1 MQAVPDGGWG
11 EAEVATL
18 ELQQVTTGTVPERF
32 LRAVRERGPRVALW
46 HKRRGLWH
54 PVTWAEYGRAAQ
66 EVACGLL
73 ALGFQ
78 PGQAAAIIGN
88 NRPEWL
94 FCDMGILLAG
104 GLSVAVYATNPPE
117 QCAYILG
124 HSEARVFFVEDEEQ
138 LDKALEVRGQLPH
151 LERIVVTD
159 PEGLAGFSDPQVLT
173 LDELRALGRAAWDP
187 EGLER
192 LARRASE
199 DQVAILLYTSGTTG
213 PPKGAM
219 LTHRNLLWTAQ
230 ALGEA
235 NALYPTDTALSFLP
249 LSHIAERMLSVYLPL
264 VWGYAVYFAESL
276 DTLFQNLQEVRPTV
290 LFAVPRLWEKLHS
303 QLALHMREVDAFKRA
318 AYEAALRVG
327 RQYALARLAG
337 EAVSPALRA
346 AHALAE
352 LAVLRPL
359 RRRLGLDRVRFAVSG
374 AAPIAPEIL
383 EFYHALGVRIR
394 EVYGQTEGSGPT
406 TIHQGD
412 RIRLGTVGQPLP
424 GVEVRIAPD
433 GEILVRGPNVFA
445 GYFKDPDATAQALRD
460 GWLHSGD
467 VGEMDEDGF
476 LRITDRK
483 KDLIV
488 TAYGKNIAPAYVENL
503 LKTSPYI
510 QDAVVVGDRRPYL
523 VALIVIDEDNVA
535 RWAQDRRIPFST
547 FADLSG
553 NEQVRELVAQEVER
567 VNRSLSHP
575 EQVKRFALLPKRL
588 YQEDGEVTPTQ
599 KVKRKAIVEKYR
611 DLVESLYR

>member
-1 MQAVPDGGWG
+1 M
-11 EAEVATL
+11 
-18 ELQQVTTGTVPERF
+18 TTGTVSYRF
-32 LRAVRERGPRVALW
+32 LQAARERGGRVALW
-46 HKRRGLWH
+46 HKRRGLWR

-66 EVACGLL
+66 EVACGLR
-73 ALGFQ
+73 ALGFE
-78 PGQAAAIIGN
+78 PGQAAAVIGN

-104 GLSVAVYATNPPE
+104 GLSVAVYATNPPD
-117 QCAYILG
+117 QCAYVLG

-138 LDKALEVRGQLPH
+138 LDKALEIRALLPA
-151 LERIVVTD
+151 LERIVVMD
-159 PEGLAGFSDPQVLT
+159 PEGLAGFADPQVMT
-173 LDELRALGRAAWDP
+173 LDELRALGRAAWEP
-187 EGLER
+187 EALEA
-192 LARRASE
+192 LARMASE
-199 DQVAILLYTSGTTG
+199 EDVAILLYTSGTTG

-219 LTHRNLLWTAQ
+219 LTHRNLLWTAH
-230 ALGEA
+230 ALGQA
-235 NALYPTDTALSFLP
+235 NALYPTDSSLSFLP

-264 VWGYAVYFAESL
+264 VWGYSVYFAESL
-276 DTLFQNLQEVRPTV
+276 DTLFQNLQEVRPTI

-303 QLALHMREVDAFKRA
+303 QLTLHMREVDPFKRA
-318 AYEAALRVG
+318 AYEAAVRVG
-327 RQYALARLAG
+327 RRYALATLAG
-337 EAVSPALRA
+337 ERVPATLRA
-346 AHALAE
+346 AHAVAE
-352 LAVLRPL
+352 AAVLRPL

-445 GYFKDPDATAQALRD
+445 GYFKDPEATAQTLRD

-467 VGEMDEDGF
+467 VGELDEDGF

-483 KDLIV
+483 KDIIV
-488 TAYGKNIAPAYVENL
+488 NAYGKNIAPAYVENL
-503 LKTSPYI
+503 LKASPYI
-510 QDAVVVGDRRPYL
+510 HDAVVIGDRRPYL

-535 RWAQDRRIPFST
+535 RWAQDQRIPFST

-553 NEQVRELVAQEVER
+553 NDRVRELVAREVER
-567 VNRSLSHP
+567 VNRGLSGP

-588 YQEDGEVTPTQ
+588 YQEDGEVTPTL
-599 KVKRKAIVEKYR
+599 KVKRKAILEKYG
-611 DLVESLYR
+611 DLIDSLYR

>member
-1 MQAVPDGGWG
+1 M
-11 EAEVATL
+11 ATL
-18 ELQQVTTGTVPERF
+18 ELARTTTGTVPQRF
-32 LRAVRERGPRVALW
+32 LQAIRERGGRVAMW

-73 ALGFQ
+73 ALGFR

-117 QCAYILG
+117 QCAYVLA
-124 HSEARVFFVEDEEQ
+124 HSEAQVFFVEDEEQ
-138 LDKALEVRGQLPH
+138 LDKALEVRGRLPA
-151 LERIVVTD
+151 LERIVVMA
-159 PEGLAGFSDPQVLT
+159 PEGLEGFSDPQVMT
-173 LDELRALGRAAWDP
+173 LEDLRALGRAAWDP
-187 EGLER
+187 DGLQR
-192 LARRASE
+192 LAHQAAE
-199 DQVAILLYTSGTTG
+199 DHVAILLYTSGTTG

-230 ALGEA
+230 ALGQA

-264 VWGYAVYFAESL
+264 VWGYTVYFAESL
-276 DTLFQNLQEVRPTV
+276 DTLFQNLQEVRPTI
-290 LFAVPRLWEKLHS
+290 LFAVPRLWEKLHA
-303 QLALHMREVDAFKRA
+303 QLTLHMRGADGFKRF
-318 AYEAALRVG
+318 AYEVALRVG
-327 RQYALARLAG
+327 RRYAHARLRGAHVPFG
-337 EAVSPALRA
+337 LRV
-346 AHALAE
+346 AHALGDR
-352 LAVLRPL
+352 LGLRPL
-359 RRRLGLDRVRFAVSG
+359 RCRLGLDRVRFAVSG

-424 GVEVRIAPD
+424 GVEVRLAPD

-445 GYFKDPDATAQALRD
+445 GYFKDPEATAQALRD

-467 VGEMDEDGF
+467 VGEMDSEGF

-488 TAYGKNIAPAYVENL
+488 NAYGKNIAPAYVENL
-503 LKTSPYI
+503 LKASPYI
-510 QDAVVVGDRRPYL
+510 HDAVVVGDRRPYL
-523 VALIVIDEDNVA
+523 VALIVIDEDHVA

-547 FADLSG
+547 FADLSS
-553 NEQVRELVAQEVER
+553 NEQVHDLIAREVDR
-567 VNRSLSHP
+567 VNCSLSSP
-575 EQVKRFALLPKRL
+575 EQVKRFAVLPKRL
-588 YQEDGEVTPTQ
+588 YQEDGEVTPTL
-599 KVKRKAIVEKYR
+599 KVKRKVILEKYG
-611 DLVESLYR
+611 DLIEALYR

>member
-1 MQAVPDGGWG
+1 M
-11 EAEVATL
+11 ATV
-18 ELQQVTTGTVPERF
+18 ELKQVTTGTVSQRF
-32 LRAVRERGPRVALW
+32 LQAVRERGRRVAMW

-54 PVTWAEYGRAAQ
+54 PVTWEQYGRTAQ
-66 EVACGLL
+66 EVACGLA
-73 ALGFQ
+73 ALGFE

-117 QCAYILG
+117 QCAYVLE
-124 HSEARVFFVEDEEQ
+124 HSEVRVFFVEDEEQ
-138 LDKALEVRGQLPH
+138 LDKALEVRDQLPC
-151 LERIVVTD
+151 LERIVVMD
-159 PEGLAGFSDPQVLT
+159 PEELGEFSDPQVMT

-187 EGLER
+187 EGLQ
-192 LARRASE
+192 ARFRDASE
-199 DQVAILLYTSGTTG
+199 EDVAILLYTSGTTG

-219 LTHRNLLWTAQ
+219 LTHRNLLWTAE
-230 ALGEA
+230 ALGRA
-235 NALYPTDTALSFLP
+235 NVLYPTDSSLSFLP

-264 VWGYAVYFAESL
+264 VWGFVVYFAESL
-276 DTLFQNLQEVRPTV
+276 DTLFQNLQEVRPTI
-290 LFAVPRLWEKLHS
+290 LFAVPRLWEKLSS
-303 QLALHMREVDAFKRA
+303 QLALHMREADPLKRT
-318 AYEAALRVG
+318 AYELALRVG
-327 RQYALARLAG
+327 RRYALARLAG
-337 EAVSPALRA
+337 EPLSAGLRA

-352 LAVLRPL
+352 LSVLRPL

-383 EFYHALGVRIR
+383 EFYHVLGVRIR

-412 RIRLGTVGQPLP
+412 AIRLGTVGQPLP
-424 GVEVRIAPD
+424 GVEVRLAED

-445 GYFKDPDATAQALRD
+445 GYFKDPRATSQALRD

-467 VGEMDEDGF
+467 VGEMDPDGF

-488 TAYGKNIAPAYVENL
+488 NAYGKNIAPAYVENQ
-503 LKTSPYI
+503 LKASPYI
-510 QDAVVVGDRRPYL
+510 HDAVVVGDRRPYL
-523 VALIVIDEDNVA
+523 VALVVIDEDNVA
-535 RWAQDRRIPFST
+535 RWAQDHKVPFST

-553 NEQVRELVAQEVER
+553 NERVWDLISQEVEK
-567 VNRSLSHP
+567 VNHRLSSP
-575 EQVKRFALLPKRL
+575 EQVKRFAILPKRL
-588 YQEDGEVTPTQ
+588 YQEDGEVTPTL
-599 KVKRKAIVEKYR
+599 KVKRKVLAEKYR
-611 DLVESLYR
+611 DLIDRLYR

>member
-1 MQAVPDGGWG
+1 M
-11 EAEVATL
+11 
-18 ELQQVTTGTVPERF
+18 ELKQVTTGTVPQRF
-32 LRAVRERGPRVALW
+32 LQAVRERSARVAMW

-54 PVTWAEYGRAAQ
+54 PVTWDQYGRAAQ
-66 EVACGLL
+66 EVACGLA
-73 ALGFQ
+73 ALGFER
-78 PGQAAAIIGN
+78 GQAAAIIGN

-104 GLSVAVYATNPPE
+104 GLSVAVYATNAPE
-117 QCAYILG
+117 QCAYVLG

-138 LDKALEVRGQLPH
+138 LDKALEVRNQLPS
-151 LERIVVTD
+151 LERIVVMD
-159 PEGLAGFSDPQVLT
+159 PEGLGEFSDPQVMT

-187 EGLER
+187 EGLQAR
-192 LARRASE
+192 LRDASE
-199 DQVAILLYTSGTTG
+199 EDVAILLYTSGTTG

-219 LTHRNLLWTAQ
+219 LTHRNLLWTAE
-230 ALGEA
+230 ALGRA
-235 NALYPTDTALSFLP
+235 NALYPTDSSLSFLP

-264 VWGYAVYFAESL
+264 VWGFVVYFAESL
-276 DTLFQNLQEVRPTV
+276 DTLFQNLQEVRPTI
-290 LFAVPRLWEKLHS
+290 LFAVPRLWEKLYS
-303 QLALHMREVDAFKRA
+303 QLTLHMREADPLKRA
-318 AYEAALRVG
+318 AYELALRVG
-327 RQYALARLAG
+327 RRYALARLGG
-337 EAVSPALRA
+337 EPLSPGLRA

-352 LAVLRPL
+352 LWVLRPL

-412 RIRLGTVGQPLP
+412 AIRLGTVGQPLP
-424 GVEVRIAPD
+424 GVEVRLAED

-445 GYFKDPDATAQALRD
+445 GYFKDPEATSQALRD

-467 VGEMDEDGF
+467 VGEMDPDGF

-488 TAYGKNIAPAYVENL
+488 NAYGKNIAPAYVENQ
-503 LKTSPYI
+503 LKASPYI
-510 QDAVVVGDRRPYL
+510 HDAVVVGDRRPYL
-523 VALIVIDEDNVA
+523 VALVVIDEDNVA
-535 RWAQDRRIPFST
+535 RWAQDHKIPFST

-553 NEQVRELVAQEVER
+553 NERVRELIAHEVEK
-567 VNRSLSHP
+567 VNRRLSSP
-575 EQVKRFALLPKRL
+575 EQVKRFAILPKRL
-588 YQEDGEVTPTQ
+588 YQEDGEVTPTL
-599 KVKRKAIVEKYR
+599 KVKRKVLVEKYR
-611 DLVESLYR
+611 DLIDGLYR

>member
-1 MQAVPDGGWG
+1 M
-11 EAEVATL
+11 
-18 ELQQVTTGTVPERF
+18 ELKQVTTGTVPQRF
-32 LRAVRERGPRVALW
+32 LQAVRERSARVAMW

-54 PVTWAEYGRAAQ
+54 PVTWDQYGRAAQ
-66 EVACGLL
+66 EVACGLA
-73 ALGFQ
+73 ALGFER
-78 PGQAAAIIGN
+78 GQAAAIIGN

-117 QCAYILG
+117 QCAYVLG

-138 LDKALEVRGQLPH
+138 LDKALEVRNQLPS
-151 LERIVVTD
+151 LERIVVMD
-159 PEGLAGFSDPQVLT
+159 PEGLGEFSDPQVMT

-187 EGLER
+187 EGLQAR
-192 LARRASE
+192 LRDASE
-199 DQVAILLYTSGTTG
+199 EDVAILLYTSGTTG

-219 LTHRNLLWTAQ
+219 LTHRNLLWTAE
-230 ALGEA
+230 ALGRA
-235 NALYPTDTALSFLP
+235 NALYPTDSSLSFLP

-264 VWGYAVYFAESL
+264 VWGFVVYFAESL
-276 DTLFQNLQEVRPTV
+276 DTLFQNLQEVRPTI
-290 LFAVPRLWEKLHS
+290 LFAVPRLWEKLYS
-303 QLALHMREVDAFKRA
+303 QLTLHMREADPLKRA
-318 AYEAALRVG
+318 AYELALRVG
-327 RQYALARLAG
+327 RRYALARLGG
-337 EAVSPALRA
+337 EPLSPGLRA

-352 LAVLRPL
+352 LWVLRPL

-412 RIRLGTVGQPLP
+412 AIRLGTVGQPLP
-424 GVEVRIAPD
+424 GVEVRLAED

-445 GYFKDPDATAQALRD
+445 GYFKDPEATSQALRD

-467 VGEMDEDGF
+467 VGEMDPDGF

-488 TAYGKNIAPAYVENL
+488 NAYGKNIAPAYVENQ
-503 LKTSPYI
+503 LKASPYI
-510 QDAVVVGDRRPYL
+510 HDAVVVGDRRPYL
-523 VALIVIDEDNVA
+523 VALVVIDEDNVA
-535 RWAQDRRIPFST
+535 RWAQDHKIPFST

-553 NEQVRELVAQEVER
+553 NERVRELIAHEVEK
-567 VNRSLSHP
+567 VNRRLSSP
-575 EQVKRFALLPKRL
+575 EQVKRFAILPKRL
-588 YQEDGEVTPTQ
+588 YQEDGEVTPTL
-599 KVKRKAIVEKYR
+599 KVKRKVLVEKYR
-611 DLVESLYR
+611 DLIDGLYR

>member
-1 MQAVPDGGWG
+1 V
-11 EAEVATL
+11 
-18 ELQQVTTGTVPERF
+18 ELKQVTTGTVPQRF
-32 LRAVRERGPRVALW
+32 LQAVRERSARVAMW

-54 PVTWAEYGRAAQ
+54 PVTWDQYGRAAQ
-66 EVACGLL
+66 EVACGLA
-73 ALGFQ
+73 ALGFER
-78 PGQAAAIIGN
+78 GQAAAIIGN

-104 GLSVAVYATNPPE
+104 GLSVAVYATNAPE
-117 QCAYILG
+117 QCAYVLG

-138 LDKALEVRGQLPH
+138 LDKALEVRNQLPS
-151 LERIVVTD
+151 LERIVVMD
-159 PEGLAGFSDPQVLT
+159 PEGLGEFSDPQVMT

-187 EGLER
+187 EGLQAR
-192 LARRASE
+192 LRDASE
-199 DQVAILLYTSGTTG
+199 EDVAILLYTSGTTG

-219 LTHRNLLWTAQ
+219 LTHRNLLWTAE
-230 ALGEA
+230 ALGRA
-235 NALYPTDTALSFLP
+235 NALYPTDSSLSFLP

-264 VWGYAVYFAESL
+264 VWGFVVYFAESL
-276 DTLFQNLQEVRPTV
+276 DTLFQNLQEVRPTI
-290 LFAVPRLWEKLHS
+290 LFAVPRLWEKLYS
-303 QLALHMREVDAFKRA
+303 QLTLHMREADPLKRA
-318 AYEAALRVG
+318 AYELALRVG
-327 RQYALARLAG
+327 RRYALARLGG
-337 EAVSPALRA
+337 EPLSPGLRA

-352 LAVLRPL
+352 LWVLRPL

-412 RIRLGTVGQPLP
+412 AIRLGTVGQPLP
-424 GVEVRIAPD
+424 GVEVRLAED

-445 GYFKDPDATAQALRD
+445 GYFKDPEATSQALRD

-467 VGEMDEDGF
+467 VGEMDPDGF

-488 TAYGKNIAPAYVENL
+488 NAYGKNIAPAYVENQ
-503 LKTSPYI
+503 LKASPYI
-510 QDAVVVGDRRPYL
+510 HDAVVVGDRRPYL
-523 VALIVIDEDNVA
+523 VALVVIDEDNVA
-535 RWAQDRRIPFST
+535 RWAQDHKIPFST

-553 NEQVRELVAQEVER
+553 NERVRELIAHEVEK
-567 VNRSLSHP
+567 VNRRLSSP
-575 EQVKRFALLPKRL
+575 EQVKRFAILPKRL
-588 YQEDGEVTPTQ
+588 YQEDGEVTPTL
-599 KVKRKAIVEKYR
+599 KVKRKVLVEKYR
-611 DLVESLYR
+611 DLIDGLYR

>member
-1 MQAVPDGGWG
+1 M
-11 EAEVATL
+11 
-18 ELQQVTTGTVPERF
+18 
-32 LRAVRERGPRVALW
+32 RVAMW

-54 PVTWAEYGRAAQ
+54 PISWAEYGRAAL
-66 EVACGLL
+66 EVACGLVS
-73 ALGFQ
+73 LGLQ

-104 GLSVAVYATNPPE
+104 GLSVAIYATNPPE
-117 QCAYILG
+117 QCAYILA

-138 LDKALEVRGQLPH
+138 LDKALQVRGQLPH
-151 LERIVVTD
+151 LERIVVMD
-159 PEGLAGFSDPQVLT
+159 PEGMEEFSDPQVLT
-173 LDELRALGRAAWDP
+173 LEELRGLGRAAWDP
-187 EGLER
+187 DGLR
-192 LARRASE
+192 KRWRHATE
-199 DQVAILLYTSGTTG
+199 DDVAILLYTSGTTG

-219 LTHRNLLWTAQ
+219 LTHRNLLWTAE
-230 ALGEA
+230 ALGRA
-235 NALYPTDTALSFLP
+235 NPLYPTDSSLSFLP
-249 LSHIAERMLSVYLPL
+249 LAHIAERMLSVYLPL
-264 VWGYAVYFAESL
+264 VWGYVVYFAESL
-276 DTLFQNLQEVRPTV
+276 DTLFQNLQEVRPTI
-290 LFAVPRLWEKLHS
+290 LFAVPRLWEKLYA
-303 QLALHMREVDAFKRA
+303 QLSLHMRKVDIFKRT
-318 AYEAALRVG
+318 AYELALEVG
-327 RQYALARLAG
+327 HRYARALLAG
-337 EAVSPALRA
+337 ERISPSLQA
-346 AHALAE
+346 AHTAAE
-352 LAVLRPL
+352 LMALRPL

-424 GVEVRIAPD
+424 GVEVRIAED

-445 GYFKDPDATAQALRD
+445 GYYKDPEATAQTLRD

-467 VGEMDEDGF
+467 VGEMDADGF

-488 TAYGKNIAPAYVENL
+488 TAYGKNVAPAYVENQ
-503 LKTSPYI
+503 LKASPYI

-535 RWAQDRRIPFST
+535 RWAQDQRIPFST

-553 NEQVRELVAQEVER
+553 NEQVRELIAREVER
-567 VNRSLSHP
+567 INRRLSSP
-575 EQVKRFALLPKRL
+575 EQIKRFSILPKRL
-588 YQEDGEVTPTQ
+588 YQEDGEVTPTL
-599 KVKRKAIVEKYR
+599 KVKRKVLQEKYR
-611 DLVESLYR
+611 DLIDQLYR

>member
-1 MQAVPDGGWG
+1 M
-11 EAEVATL
+11 ATL
-18 ELQQVTTGTVPERF
+18 ELRRATTGTVQERF
-32 LRAVRERGPRVALW
+32 LRAVQERGTRVAMW

-54 PVTWAEYGRAAQ
+54 PISWAEYGRAAL
-66 EVACGLL
+66 EVACGL
-73 ALGFQ
+73 ASLGLQ

-104 GLSVAVYATNPPE
+104 GLSVAIYATNPPE
-117 QCAYILG
+117 QCAYILA

-138 LDKALEVRGQLPH
+138 LDKALQARGQLPH
-151 LERIVVTD
+151 LERIVVMD
-159 PEGLAGFSDPQVLT
+159 PEGMEDFSDPQVLT
-173 LDELRALGRAAWDP
+173 LEELRGLGRAAWDP
-187 EGLER
+187 DGLGQRWQHTTE
-192 LARRASE
+192 E
-199 DQVAILLYTSGTTG
+199 DVAILLYTSGTTG

-219 LTHRNLLWTAQ
+219 LTHRNLLWTAE
-230 ALGEA
+230 ALGRA
-235 NALYPTDTALSFLP
+235 NPLYPTDSALSFLP
-249 LSHIAERMLSVYLPL
+249 LAHIAERMLSVYLPL
-264 VWGYAVYFAESL
+264 VWGYVVYFAESL
-276 DTLFQNLQEVRPTV
+276 DTLFQNLQEVRPTI
-290 LFAVPRLWEKLHS
+290 LFAVPRLWEKLYA
-303 QLALHMREVDAFKRA
+303 QLSLHMRQVDVVKRT
-318 AYEAALRVG
+318 AYELALKVG
-327 RQYALARLAG
+327 RRYARALLAG
-337 EAVSPALRA
+337 ERISSSLRA
-346 AHALAE
+346 AHTVAE

-424 GVEVRIAPD
+424 GVEVRIAED

-445 GYFKDPDATAQALRD
+445 GYYKDPEATAQTLRD

-467 VGEMDEDGF
+467 VGEIDADGF

-488 TAYGKNIAPAYVENL
+488 TAYGKNVAPAYVENQ
-503 LKTSPYI
+503 LKASPYI

-535 RWAQDRRIPFST
+535 RWAQDQRIPFST

-553 NEQVRELVAQEVER
+553 NERVRELIAREVER
-567 VNRSLSHP
+567 VNRRLSSP
-575 EQVKRFALLPKRL
+575 EQIKRFSILPKRL
-588 YQEDGEVTPTQ
+588 YQEDGEVTPTL
-599 KVKRKAIVEKYR
+599 KVKRKVLQEKYR
-611 DLVESLYR
+611 DLIDQLYR

>member
-1 MQAVPDGGWG
+1 
-11 EAEVATL
+11 
-18 ELQQVTTGTVPERF
+18 
-32 LRAVRERGPRVALW
+32 
-46 HKRRGLWH
+46 
-54 PVTWAEYGRAAQ
+54 
-66 EVACGLL
+66 
-73 ALGFQ
+73 
-78 PGQAAAIIGN
+78 
-88 NRPEWL
+88 
-94 FCDMGILLAG
+94 
-104 GLSVAVYATNPPE
+104 
-117 QCAYILG
+117 
-124 HSEARVFFVEDEEQ
+124 
-138 LDKALEVRGQLPH
+138 
-151 LERIVVTD
+151 
-159 PEGLAGFSDPQVLT
+159 
-173 LDELRALGRAAWDP
+173 
-187 EGLER
+187 
-192 LARRASE
+192 ASE

-445 GYFKDPDATAQALRD
+445 GYFKDPEATAQALRD

>member
-1 MQAVPDGGWG
+1 M
-11 EAEVATL
+11 ATV
-18 ELQQVTTGTVPERF
+18 ELQRITTGTVSHRF
-32 LRAVRERGPRVALW
+32 LQAVRERGARVALW

-54 PVTWAEYGRAAQ
+54 PVTWADYGRAAQ
-66 EVACGLL
+66 EVACGLR
-73 ALGFQ
+73 ALGFE
-78 PGQAAAIIGN
+78 PGQAAAIIGH

-104 GLSVAVYATNPPE
+104 GLSVAVYATNPPD
-117 QCAYILG
+117 QCAYVLG

-138 LDKALEVRGQLPH
+138 LDKALEVRAQLPA
-151 LERIVVTD
+151 LERIVVMD
-159 PEGLAGFSDPQVLT
+159 PEGLAGFADPQVIT
-173 LDELRALGRAAWDP
+173 LDELRALGRASWEP
-187 EGLER
+187 EELEA

-199 DQVAILLYTSGTTG
+199 EDVAILLYTSGTTG

-219 LTHRNLLWTAQ
+219 LTHRNLLWTAH
-230 ALGEA
+230 ALGQA
-235 NALYPTDTALSFLP
+235 NALYPTDSSLSFLP

-264 VWGYAVYFAESL
+264 VWGYSVYFAESL
-276 DTLFQNLQEVRPTV
+276 DTLFQNLQEVRPTI

-303 QLALHMREVDAFKRA
+303 QLTLHMREADPFKRA
-318 AYEAALRVG
+318 AYEAAVAVG
-327 RQYALARLAG
+327 RRYARATLAG
-337 EAVSPALRA
+337 ERVPGSLRA
-346 AHALAE
+346 AHAVADA
-352 LAVLRPL
+352 AVLRPL

-445 GYFKDPDATAQALRD
+445 GYFKDPEATAQALQD

-467 VGEMDEDGF
+467 VGELDADGF

-483 KDLIV
+483 KDIIV
-488 TAYGKNIAPAYVENL
+488 NAYGKNIAPAYVENL
-503 LKTSPYI
+503 LKASPYVH
-510 QDAVVVGDRRPYL
+510 DAVVLGDRRPYL
-523 VALIVIDEDNVA
+523 VALIVIDEENVA
-535 RWAQDRRIPFST
+535 RWAQDHRIPFST

-553 NEQVRELVAQEVER
+553 NDRVRELVAQEVER
-567 VNRSLSHP
+567 VNRGLSSP

-588 YQEDGEVTPTQ
+588 YQEDGEVTPTL
-599 KVKRKAIVEKYR
+599 KVKRKAILEKYG
-611 DLVESLYR
+611 DLIDSLYRSEAVPETRKAHR

>member
-1 MQAVPDGGWG
+1 M
-11 EAEVATL
+11 ATV
-18 ELQQVTTGTVPERF
+18 ELKRLTTGTVPQRF
-32 LRAVRERGPRVALW
+32 LQAVRQRGDRVAMW

-54 PVTWAEYGRAAQ
+54 PITWEQYGRAAQ
-66 EVACGLL
+66 EVACGLV
-73 ALGFQ
+73 ALGFE

-94 FCDMGILLAG
+94 FCDMGTLLAG

-117 QCAYILG
+117 QCAYVLA

-138 LDKALEVRGQLPH
+138 LDKALEVRGQLTH
-151 LERIVVTD
+151 LERIVVMD
-159 PEGLAGFSDPQVLT
+159 PEGLGEFSDPQVLT

-187 EGLER
+187 EGLEAR
-192 LARRASE
+192 LRGTSE
-199 DQVAILLYTSGTTG
+199 DDVAILLYTSGTTG

-219 LTHRNLLWTAQ
+219 LTHRNLLWTAH
-230 ALGEA
+230 ALGQA
-235 NALYPTDTALSFLP
+235 NPLYPTDSSLSFLP

-264 VWGYAVYFAESL
+264 VWGFVVYFAESL
-276 DTLFQNLQEVRPTV
+276 DTLFQNLQEVRPTI
-290 LFAVPRLWEKLHS
+290 LFAVPRLWEKLYS
-303 QLALHMREVDAFKRA
+303 QLSLHMREVDAVKRW
-318 AYEAALRVG
+318 AYQLALGVG
-327 RQYALARLAG
+327 RWYALTRLAG
-337 EAVSPALRA
+337 QRPRAGLRA
-346 AHALAE
+346 AHAVAE
-352 LAVLRPL
+352 VCVLRPL

-383 EFYHALGVRIR
+383 EFYHALRVPVR

-424 GVEVRIAPD
+424 GVEVRLAED

-445 GYFKDPDATAQALRD
+445 GYFKDPEATSQALRD

-467 VGEMDEDGF
+467 VGEMDPDGF

-488 TAYGKNIAPAYVENL
+488 NAYGKNIAPAYVENQ
-503 LKTSPYI
+503 LKASPYI
-510 QDAVVVGDRRPYL
+510 HDAVVVGDRRPYL
-523 VALIVIDEDNVA
+523 VALVVIDEDNVA
-535 RWAQDRRIPFST
+535 RWAQDHRIPFST

-553 NEQVRELVAQEVER
+553 NDRVRELIAQEVEK
-567 VNRSLSHP
+567 VNRRLSSP
-575 EQVKRFALLPKRL
+575 EQVKRFAILPKRL
-588 YQEDGEVTPTQ
+588 YQEDGEVTPTL
-599 KVKRKAIVEKYR
+599 KVKRKVLAEKYR
-611 DLVESLYR
+611 DLIEALYR

>member
-1 MQAVPDGGWG
+1 
-11 EAEVATL
+11 
-18 ELQQVTTGTVPERF
+18 
-32 LRAVRERGPRVALW
+32 
-46 HKRRGLWH
+46 
-54 PVTWAEYGRAAQ
+54 
-66 EVACGLL
+66 
-73 ALGFQ
+73 
-78 PGQAAAIIGN
+78 
-88 NRPEWL
+88 
-94 FCDMGILLAG
+94 
-104 GLSVAVYATNPPE
+104 
-117 QCAYILG
+117 
-124 HSEARVFFVEDEEQ
+124 
-138 LDKALEVRGQLPH
+138 
-151 LERIVVTD
+151 
-159 PEGLAGFSDPQVLT
+159 
-173 LDELRALGRAAWDP
+173 
-187 EGLER
+187 
-192 LARRASE
+192 
-199 DQVAILLYTSGTTG
+199 
-213 PPKGAM
+213 
-219 LTHRNLLWTAQ
+219 
-230 ALGEA
+230 
-235 NALYPTDTALSFLP
+235 
-249 LSHIAERMLSVYLPL
+249 
-264 VWGYAVYFAESL
+264 
-276 DTLFQNLQEVRPTV
+276 
-290 LFAVPRLWEKLHS
+290 
-303 QLALHMREVDAFKRA
+303 
-318 AYEAALRVG
+318 
-327 RQYALARLAG
+327 
-337 EAVSPALRA
+337 
-346 AHALAE
+346 
-352 LAVLRPL
+352 
-359 RRRLGLDRVRFAVSG
+359 
-374 AAPIAPEIL
+374 
-383 EFYHALGVRIR
+383 
-394 EVYGQTEGSGPT
+394 GQTEGSGPT

-445 GYFKDPDATAQALRD
+445 GYFKDPEATAQALRD

-467 VGEMDEDGF
+467 VGQLDEDGF

>member
-1 MQAVPDGGWG
+1 M
-11 EAEVATL
+11 ATV
-18 ELQQVTTGTVPERF
+18 ELQRITTGTVSHRF
-32 LRAVRERGPRVALW
+32 LQAVRERGARVALW

-54 PVTWAEYGRAAQ
+54 PVTWADYGRAAQ
-66 EVACGLL
+66 EVACGLR
-73 ALGFQ
+73 ALGFE
-78 PGQAAAIIGN
+78 PGQAAAIIGH

-104 GLSVAVYATNPPE
+104 GLSVAVYATNPPD
-117 QCAYILG
+117 QCAYVLG

-138 LDKALEVRGQLPH
+138 LDKALEVRAQLPA
-151 LERIVVTD
+151 LERIVVMD
-159 PEGLAGFSDPQVLT
+159 PEGLAGFADPQVIT
-173 LDELRALGRAAWDP
+173 LDELRALGRASWEP
-187 EGLER
+187 EELEA

-199 DQVAILLYTSGTTG
+199 EDVAILLYTSGTTG

-219 LTHRNLLWTAQ
+219 LTHRNLLWTAH
-230 ALGEA
+230 ALGQA
-235 NALYPTDTALSFLP
+235 NALYPTDSSLSFLP

-264 VWGYAVYFAESL
+264 VWGYSVYFAESL
-276 DTLFQNLQEVRPTV
+276 DTLFQNLQEVRPTI

-303 QLALHMREVDAFKRA
+303 QLTLHMREADPFKRA
-318 AYEAALRVG
+318 AYEAAVAVG
-327 RQYALARLAG
+327 RRYARATLAG
-337 EAVSPALRA
+337 ERVPGSLRA
-346 AHALAE
+346 AHAVADA
-352 LAVLRPL
+352 AVLRPL
-359 RRRLGLDRVRFAVSG
+359 RRRLGLDRMRFAVSG

-445 GYFKDPDATAQALRD
+445 GYFKDPEATAQALQD

-467 VGEMDEDGF
+467 VGELDADGF

-483 KDLIV
+483 KDIIV
-488 TAYGKNIAPAYVENL
+488 NAYGKNIAPAYVENL
-503 LKTSPYI
+503 LKASPYVH
-510 QDAVVVGDRRPYL
+510 DAVVLGDRRPYL
-523 VALIVIDEDNVA
+523 VALIVIDEENVA
-535 RWAQDRRIPFST
+535 RWAQDHRIPFST

-553 NEQVRELVAQEVER
+553 NDRVRELVAQEVER
-567 VNRSLSHP
+567 VNRGLSSP

-588 YQEDGEVTPTQ
+588 YQEDGEVTPTL
-599 KVKRKAIVEKYR
+599 KVKRKAILEKYG
-611 DLVESLYR
+611 DLIDSLYRSEAVPETRKAHR